1 MHILVSAPAI
11 MDWIGFSQKPIIERF
26 KIVLAL
32 LKLTKMRKIIIFF
45 GRIALLV
52 MIWVSTIK

>member
-1 MHILVSAPAI
+1 MHILVSAPAT